1 MKLRNRF
8 LMRLLS
14 LLVVSLCSASS
25 QADLKVVVS
34 IMPIHSLVSGLMSGI
49 NEPYLLINSN
59 QSPHTMTLKPSDAR
73 ALNQAD
79 LIVWVGESLESPL
92 THLIDQVADETETI
106 SLLDIPKLHLLP
118 IRNSLDW
125 TPHHQHDEALAT
137 HAHHIDMD
145 MDNHI
150 WLSPDNARAVVQY
163 LSGVLIRLDPTNGD
177 QYRSNLK
184 KLLNR
189 IDEMESQ
196 FIANIA
202 GISDTPFIVFHDAYQ
217 YLEDHFGLNAVGSV
231 NISPDRLSGAKHIH
245 LLREK
250 IRKLEARC
258 VFSEPQFKPKL
269 VQTLVSGT
277 QASAGKLDPLGGELP
292 PGEDAYFDLMQNLS
306 ENLAACLGRNQ

>member
-1 MKLRNRF
+1 MKLRKRF
-8 LMRLLS
+8 FMRLLS

-25 QADLKVVVS
+25 QADLKVVAS

-49 NEPYLLINSN
+49 NEPYLLISSN

-92 THLIDQVADETETI
+92 VHLISQVGDDTEAI

-118 IRNSLDW
+118 IRSSLDW
-125 TPHHQHDEALAT
+125 TRHRHPADTLAT
-137 HAHHIDMD
+137 HAHHINIDS
-145 MDNHI
+145 HI
-150 WLSPDNARAVVQY
+150 WLSPDNARAIVQY

-184 KLLNR
+184 RLLNR
-189 IDEMESQ
+189 LDEMESQ

-202 GISDTPFIVFHDAYQ
+202 EISDTPFIVFHDAYQ

-245 LLREK
+245 HLREK
-250 IRKLEARC
+250 IRRLEARC

-269 VQTLVSGT
+269 VQTLVSNT

-292 PGEDAYFDLMQNLS
+292 PGEDAYFDLMKNLS